1 MNSET
6 LRVEAMQSW
15 PAVDIPQLPGRGPAL
30 RLYDT
35 ADRQIRPTSPGG
47 DRDDVRLRHHAL

>member
-35 ADRQIRPTSPGG
+35 ADGQVRPTSPGETATMY
-47 DRDDVRLRHHAL
+47 VLSLIHI